1 MINVNGLSLSTWLLT
16 KFNFNRL
23 NWPLI
28 TRYGFEVVMVQKA
41 FEIMKIIII
50 QKVCLVGMIYF
61 GDLAGT
67 HHLKVGNIYGSVPY
81 NGLAYHKE

>member
-41 FEIMKIIII
+41 FEIMKIIMI

-67 HHLKVGNIYGSVPY
+67 HHLKLGNIYGSVPY
-81 NGLAYHKE
+81 NGFAYQKE